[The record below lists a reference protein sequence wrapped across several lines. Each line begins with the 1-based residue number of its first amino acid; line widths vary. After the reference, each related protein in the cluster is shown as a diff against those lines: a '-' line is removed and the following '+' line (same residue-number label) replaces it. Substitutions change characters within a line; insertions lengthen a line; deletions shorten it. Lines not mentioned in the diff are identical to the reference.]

1 LIASLKRFLSSDLIL
16 KSSSSKLITFPINLI
31 NLNLLIFVFSSS
43 ELAHFFLIEAISG
56 VILSL
61 LFSGQNTVFLKL
73 LNENKVD
80 GRTFILHSICTK
92 SIYLFIGIVA
102 ISLLNFSGLPLK
114 FAIFNEVEF
123 FIFFLISCMAFG
135 FLLDMF
141 VFLSQYSLNRERYFL
156 NFLIQISPPIF
167 IFLSIFTCYFF
178 YLDIYNFVFLRLLLI
193 IPILIFSC
201 LLIYNSSRR
210 FGQFKLLKFFKRVFF
225 IQYPLIL
232 SGFFSSLTSALPIL
246 IFGYINNKEIMIVLG
261 FLERGYTL
269 LKNGIISLTYNLY
282 PYYFKNVE
290 NIEKLE
296 DLLIQASKNLRIVSF
311 LMISLSIPFYITFS
325 IQSEIEFSYFY
336 LVIFILRFS
345 QIPLI
350 LDLMLVNIYYHLEE
364 RTVFLSWLGI
374 LGSSIKSLNLFAQED
389 GLLWVILIFYLASF
403 SQLIISLIDKKDL
416 HRFVRRTYVNTTLTG
431 LVLLAALFV

>member
-1 LIASLKRFLSSDLIL
+1 MIASLKRFLSSDLIL
-16 KSSSSKLITFPINLI
+16 KSSSSKFITFPINLI
-31 NLNLLIFVFSSS
+31 NLNLLIFVFSTS

-56 VILSL
+56 VVLSL

-92 SIYLFIGIVA
+92 LIYLFISIVA

-135 FLLDMF
+135 FLLDIF

-178 YLDIYNFVFLRLLLI
+178 HLDIYNFVYLRLLLI
-193 IPILIFSC
+193 IPILIFSYI
-201 LLIYNSSRR
+201 LIYNSSRR
-210 FGQFKLLKFFKRVFF
+210 FGQLKLLKFFKRVFF

-246 IFGYINNKEIMIVLG
+246 IFGYFNNKEIMIILG

-296 DLLIQASKNLRIVSF
+296 DLLIQASKNLRIISF
-311 LMISLSIPFYITFS
+311 LMVLLSIPFYITFS

-374 LGSSIKSLNLFAQED
+374 LGSSIKSLNLFAQEG

-416 HRFVRRTYVNTTLTG
+416 QRFVRRTYVNTTLTV

>member
-1 LIASLKRFLSSDLIL
+1 MIASLKRFLSSDLIL
-16 KSSSSKLITFPINLI
+16 KSSSSKLITFPINLL
-31 NLNLLIFVFSSS
+31 NLNLLIFVFSTS
-43 ELAHFFLIEAISG
+43 ELANFFAIEAISG
-56 VILSL
+56 VIFSL

-92 SIYLFIGIVA
+92 LIYLFIGIVA

-135 FLLDMF
+135 FLLDIF
-141 VFLSQYSLNRERYFL
+141 VFLSQYSLNNERYFL
-156 NFLIQISPPIF
+156 SFLIQISPPIF

-178 YLDIYNFVFLRLLLI
+178 HLDIYNFVYLRLLLI
-193 IPILIFSC
+193 IPILIFSYI
-201 LLIYNSSRR
+201 LIYNSSRR
-210 FGQFKLLKFFKRVFF
+210 FGQLKLLKFFKRVFF

-232 SGFFSSLTSALPIL
+232 SGFFASLTSALPIL
-246 IFGYINNKEIMIVLG
+246 VFGYFNNKEIMIILG

-269 LKNGIISLTYNLY
+269 FYNGIISLTHNLY

-296 DLLIQASKNLRIVSF
+296 DLLIQASKNLRIISF
-311 LMISLSIPFYITFS
+311 LMVLLSIPFYITFS

-389 GLLWVILIFYLASF
+389 GLLWVILILYLASF

-416 HRFVRRTYVNTTLTG
+416 QRFVRRTYVNTTLTV